1 MLRFVKNMGIKEA
14 KYIKA
19 RIKGKNK
26 TLAAMDATGTPDKAV
41 AAVQGNRLEKSP
53 EVKNELQRLLKKKG
67 ITLDKALQPIADG
80 LEAEKLIAMGKGED
94 SFIDRIPDMPTRL
107 QASDRALKL
116 LNITSGKEPQFNP
129 QDLTD
134 ALNNNVDEVE
144 LTHAVFKRK
153 DAPEPMSN
161 E

>member
-1 MLRFVKNMGIKEA
+1 MTTKQKTAVKILAENGGNASQAMIAAGYSPQTA
-14 KYIKA
+14 K
-19 RIKGKNK
+19 
-26 TLAAMDATGTPDKAV
+26 TPSKLTNV
-41 AAVQGNRLEKSP
+41 P
-53 EVKNELQRLLKKKG
+53 EVQNELQRLLKKKG

-134 ALNNNVDEVE
+134 ALNNNVGEVE
-144 LTHAVFKRK
+144 LVSAVFKRK
-153 DAPEPMSN
+153 DVPEYPPAQ
-161 E
+161 